1 MSGPE
6 TLAALHAGRDGLDD
20 AEAAARIERFGP
32 NRLPQRPPPTM
43 AQIALRQFQSPLIY
57 LLAVAALISVFL
69 QEHKD
74 AAFISAVLLINAL
87 IGTIQEARAERA
99 GRALQQLLQVTGTVR
114 RNSEVHEVSAEVI
127 VPGDIVYLESGNR
140 VPADIRLLSA
150 QGLEVDE
157 SLLTGESLPVD
168 KNADW
173 VGAEDTPQADRQNMV
188 YAGAIVVRGRSDGV
202 VVATGKASLV
212 GSLALDVLSATGGK
226 PPLIER
232 MERFTKRIAIAVL
245 SAAAVVAFAGVTLGD
260 YSITDMFLFSVAMA
274 VSAIPEGLPVA
285 LTVAL
290 AVGATRMARRGV
302 IIRQLA
308 AVEGLGSCTL
318 VASDKTGT
326 LTCNELTVNEVRL
339 PDGTRFEISGHGF
352 VPDGEFLL
360 DGQALL
366 PDAASRLHGLARA
379 SVLCNEAE
387 LHHRGADW
395 VWRGDPTD
403 VAMLTMA
410 RKLGWK
416 RDETLQRYPAV
427 NSIPFE
433 PERQYAATYHAID
446 GDLTV
451 MVKGAPERVLEMLAD
466 NSSAIANLK
475 AMAEDM
481 ASAGFRVLA
490 LAEGQAPAG
499 LDAHVAPPE
508 PSGLRCLGLVGMIDP
523 LREGVEEAIAD
534 VRRAGVKTIM
544 VTGDHPVT
552 ALAIARQLGLAE
564 SVEQVVTGRNLLDAP
579 IERLPGLID
588 TGRVFARVAPHQK
601 LQIVEA
607 ARAAGHFVAV
617 TGDGINDA
625 PALQA
630 ANIGVAMGRSGTD
643 VARETAEL
651 VIADDHFATITA
663 GIEEGRIAYDNIRNV
678 IYLLVSTGAAE
689 VVLVA
694 LALATGSPLPLLPA
708 QLLWLNLVTN
718 GIQDVAL
725 AFEPG
730 DTDVLQ
736 RKPRPPK
743 ESIFNRLMIERTVLA
758 ALVMGM
764 IGFWL
769 FQWMLAQGSTEQSAR
784 NALLLLMVL
793 FENVH
798 IFNCRSEVRSAFSR
812 SPLRSPILMLGMLL
826 AFSVHV
832 AMLYLPIGNTLLG
845 TEAVSVEQ
853 WLVVVALSLPIL
865 LAMELHKLVRRLTNR
880 DSDLNSRAVDGPG
893 S

>member
-1 MSGPE
+1 MAGPDV
-6 TLAALHAGRDGLDD
+6 LAALDARRDGLDES
-20 AEAAARIERFGP
+20 EAAKRIERFGP
-32 NRLPQRPPPTM
+32 NRLPQRPPPTIS
-43 AQIALRQFQSPLIY
+43 QIALRQFRSPLIY
-57 LLAVAALISVFL
+57 LLAVAAVISVFL
-69 QEHKD
+69 HEYTD

-87 IGTIQEARAERA
+87 IGTVQESRAERA

-114 RNSEVHEVSAEVI
+114 RNGEVQEVSAEVI

-157 SLLTGESLPVD
+157 SLLTGESLPVN
-168 KNADW
+168 KCADW

-188 YAGAIVVRGRSDGV
+188 YAGAMIVRGRSVGV
-202 VVATGKASLV
+202 VVATGKASAV
-212 GSLALDVLSATGGK
+212 GSLALDVLSSVGGK

-232 MERFTKRIAIAVL
+232 MERFTKRIAAAVL
-245 SAAAVVAFAGVTLGD
+245 GAAAVVAIAGVTLGD
-260 YSITDMFLFSVAMA
+260 YSVTEMFLFSVAMA

-352 VPDGEFLL
+352 VPEGEFLQN
-360 DGQALL
+360 GEALL
-366 PDAASRLHGLARA
+366 PDAAARLHGLARA

-387 LHHRGADW
+387 LHQRDTGW

-403 VAMLTMA
+403 VALLTMA

-416 RDETLQRYPAV
+416 HDETVERYPV
-427 NSIPFE
+427 FNSIPFE
-433 PERQYAATYHAID
+433 PERQYAASYHAID
-446 GDLTV
+446 GEMRV

-466 NSSAIANLK
+466 DASIIAAVK
-475 AMAEDM
+475 SMAEDM
-481 ASAGFRVLA
+481 AQAGFRVLA
-490 LAEGQAPAG
+490 LAEGEAPAG
-499 LDAHVAPPE
+499 LDSHVAPPE
-508 PSGLRCLGLVGMIDP
+508 PSALRCLGLVGMIDP

-552 ALAIARQLGLAE
+552 ALAIARQLGLAD
-564 SVEQVVTGRNLLDAP
+564 SAGQVVTGRDLLDASV
-579 IERLPGLID
+579 EALPALIN

-625 PALQA
+625 PALQS

-694 LALATGSPLPLLPA
+694 LALGTGSPLPLLPA

-730 DTDVLQ
+730 DTDVLR

-758 ALVMGM
+758 ALVMGV

-769 FQWMLAQGSTEQSAR
+769 FQWMLAQGASEQSAR

-798 IFNCRSEVRSAFSR
+798 IFNCRSEIRSAFSR
-812 SPLRSPILMLGMLL
+812 SPLKSPILMLGMLL
-826 AFSVHV
+826 AFSIHV
-832 AMLYLPIGNTLLG
+832 AMLYLPIGNMLLG
-845 TEAVSVEQ
+845 TEAVPLEQ
-853 WLVVVALSLPIL
+853 WLLILALSLPIL
-865 LAMELHKLVRRLTNR
+865 LVMELHKLFRR
-880 DSDLNSRAVDGPG
+880 RANN
-893 S
+893 